1 MPLTLQLIP
10 GEFAVCRLTRDEP
23 LPGWAD
29 SPVFSSV
36 TRTADELSVI
46 CPSTQVPAGVRAESD
61 WRIFKFVG
69 PFEFSAVGVLASVA
83 VPLAQA
89 GISQLSLATFDTDYM
104 LVKVARLEEAVR
116 TLEIAGHTV
125 RRS

>member
-1 MPLTLQLIP
+1 MPLTLQLVS
-10 GEFAVCRLTRDEP
+10 GEFAVCRLARDEP

-36 TRTADELSVI
+36 IRTADELSVI
-46 CPSTQVPAGVRAESD
+46 CPSVQVPAGVRAESD
-61 WRIFKFVG
+61 WRVFKFVG